1 MHAPSMPLAAKW
13 VAGTVALLT
22 TVLGLTGVVATAPPA
37 GAVTKLS
44 PACATLSDVI
54 RIITGSDAAADS
66 QSPGWVPVQANGWT
80 AFVPNGEWTI
90 VASDSGADIN
100 SPNGKED
107 ASLITWYASLGTRWT
122 MATLVKKFTG
132 ALTRVKGL
140 CQTSLEQS
148 ASGESQAFELSFSQG
163 KQIRAVLIDSILAQT
178 TETSV
183 GESRYAYTP
192 AAQWSVSNA
201 ETLALIIKR
210 AIQSHQSLG
219 QVTHAP

>member
-1 MHAPSMPLAAKW
+1 MAS
-13 VAGTVALLT
+13 
-22 TVLGLTGVVATAPPA
+22 
-37 GAVTKLS
+37 
-44 PACATLSDVI
+44 
-54 RIITGSDAAADS
+54 R
-66 QSPGWVPVQANGWT
+66 
-80 AFVPNGEWTI
+80 TI
-90 VASDSGADIN
+90 AASDSGADIN

-107 ASLITWYASLGTRWT
+107 ASLITWYASLGPRWT

-148 ASGESQAFELSFSQG
+148 ASGESQAFELSGFSQG

-192 AAQWSVSNA
+192 A
-201 ETLALIIKR
+201 R
-210 AIQSHQSLG
+210 AMER
-219 QVTHAP
+219 

>member
-1 MHAPSMPLAAKW
+1 MRWAAKW
-13 VAGTVALLT
+13 VAGTVAFLT
-22 TVLGLTGVVATAPPA
+22 TVLGLTGVVATATPA

-54 RIITGSDAAADS
+54 RIVTESDAAAER
-66 QSPGWVPVQANGWT
+66 QAPGWVLKQANGWT
-80 AFVPNGEWTI
+80 VFVPNSDWGLS
-90 VASDSGADIN
+90 ASDAGADMN

-122 MATLVKKFTG
+122 MTSLVKKFTG

-140 CQTSLEQS
+140 CQTSLEQG
-148 ASGESQAFELSFSQG
+148 ASGESQAFELSGYLQG
-163 KQIRAVLIDSILAQT
+163 EQVRAVLIDSILTQT

-201 ETLALIIKR
+201 ETLALIIKL
-210 AIQSHQSLG
+210 AIQSPQSLG
-219 QVTHAP
+219 QVEPNV